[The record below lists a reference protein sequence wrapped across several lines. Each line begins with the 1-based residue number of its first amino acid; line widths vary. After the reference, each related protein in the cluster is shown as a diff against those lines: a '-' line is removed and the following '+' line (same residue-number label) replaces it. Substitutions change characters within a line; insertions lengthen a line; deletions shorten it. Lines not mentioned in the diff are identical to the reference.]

1 MCLVNPEALKVS
13 NYIKDMKI
21 GTKIK
26 GESSRHLDEI
36 PLPPQKKYYSSDT
49 SPEYTLYIPSHS
61 DTCAV

>member
-1 MCLVNPEALKVS
+1 
-13 NYIKDMKI
+13 MKI